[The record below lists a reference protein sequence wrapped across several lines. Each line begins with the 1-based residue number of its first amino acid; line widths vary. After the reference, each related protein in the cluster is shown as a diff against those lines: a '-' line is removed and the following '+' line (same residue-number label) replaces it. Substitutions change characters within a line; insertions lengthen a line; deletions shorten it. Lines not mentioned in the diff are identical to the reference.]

1 LNYAFQANNLAGLVY
16 KILTNQVERIPNIYS
31 DNLADLTGRLLNK
44 NEAMR
49 PSIDEILQS

>member
-1 LNYAFQANNLAGLVY
+1 LAGLVY